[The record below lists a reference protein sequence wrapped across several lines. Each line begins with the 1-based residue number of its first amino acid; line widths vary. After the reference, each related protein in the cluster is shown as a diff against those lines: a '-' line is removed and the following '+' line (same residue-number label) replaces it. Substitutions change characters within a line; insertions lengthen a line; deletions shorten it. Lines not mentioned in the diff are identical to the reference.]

1 MDFVQFK
8 AISSLWKGA
17 FKLKPTAKLK
27 YINKQAANKLNAD
40 AANIDIEQQSLIKR
54 LLQGNS
60 TFLAEKLSESFEEGY
75 QGVQT
80 EKGKEVAELI
90 FDPTY
95 RPRDLSSYLSDPK
108 YGSKLFGVI
117 LEE

>member
-27 YINKQAANKLNAD
+27 YINKQVANKLNAD

-60 TFLAEKLSESFEEGY
+60 TFLAVNLSEGFEEGY
-75 QGVQT
+75 QGVQI
-80 EKGKEVAELI
+80 EKEKKLQNLYLI
-90 FDPTY
+90 LLIDQE
-95 RPRDLSSYLSDPK
+95 
-108 YGSKLFGVI
+108 I
-117 LEE
+117 